1 MARRDR
7 QGRSQCAQ
15 CARRDDPD
23 QYPAAVLAHLA
34 RLDTG
39 LDEATLEEVL
49 RQAAPKPFAVRR
61 LANELEAI
69 PSLLTGDGARGS
81 AHLVTL
87 LELLNKLGARNA
99 VVPPCPWCG
108 RAVRLTTTH
117 GGLRSCSWCPQ
128 RLRVE
133 RCSACGEERRVYGR
147 SHDGQRL
154 CRSCHSR
161 DPSNHAPCSRCG
173 RTGEVRQT
181 GDHAGV
187 CFACERLPVALCS
200 VCGRMTPCYR
210 ADTDAPRCLE
220 CSHRHEECSGC
231 GRRRRVVTRTAEGEP
246 LCGSCHVIIKTCARC
261 GHETRVNTRRTS
273 GDAVCDPCYRND
285 PARRQPCPGCGTIAI
300 PARHGLCETCAAP
313 DRLRELLGDDHGIV
327 APVLEPVFRA
337 LAGGKPSSV
346 LEWLN
351 RPGRAALL
359 SQIRNTGMPVT
370 HGMLDQLTPADR
382 TRQLRMILVATHVLP
397 ERDEQLAAL
406 ERWVSQFLKN
416 TTDPVERR
424 LLHAFVTWHY
434 LRRLRRKH
442 HPGRPLSPHTAAN
455 VRYCLAQ
462 SAQFLQWLR
471 EHGAPLA
478 ACSQHDID
486 TWLAEGTVMR
496 FKARGFVRW
505 AARHNHIRRPVTF
518 PPMPSGRPYRTLP
531 DDADRWRLVHR
542 FLHDDSIAAVDR
554 VAGLLV
560 LLYGQPL
567 TKIAALTTDQVLTTD
582 EGIRLALGP
591 HPVTVP
597 PPLDQLLIHLAED
610 RDGAL
615 ALGRSTDHSWLL
627 PGTHPGRPRSPRQL
641 RTRLASYGLPS
652 RRGRNS
658 ALMDL
663 AAQMPP
669 AVLSE
674 VLGVSIGAATGWAAA
689 AGGPRAQYAAEL
701 SQRSKS

>member
-1 MARRDR
+1 MSTADELSGYAADPDGVILRAVLCAEPALGTDVVARVVAQVAPDRTRRRRLARGLQEDPGLLTSGRPQGPRIVGDLIAALRRAGAVRVVPAGCGSCGRQRPLPYIKGTVRICGTCGHRRFSRREVCSVCGVARSVARRDR

-23 QYPAAVLAHLA
+23 QYPATVLAHLV

-39 LDEATLEEVL
+39 LDEATLKEVL

-61 LANELEAI
+61 LTCELETV

-81 AHLVTL
+81 AHL
-87 LELLNKLGARNA
+87 
-99 VVPPCPWCG
+99 
-108 RAVRLTTTH
+108 LT
-117 GGLRSCSWCPQ
+117 P
-128 RLRVE
+128 
-133 RCSACGEERRVYGR
+133 
-147 SHDGQRL
+147 
-154 CRSCHSR
+154 
-161 DPSNHAPCSRCG
+161 
-173 RTGEVRQT
+173 
-181 GDHAGV
+181 
-187 CFACERLPVALCS
+187 
-200 VCGRMTPCYR
+200 
-210 ADTDAPRCLE
+210 
-220 CSHRHEECSGC
+220 
-231 GRRRRVVTRTAEGEP
+231 
-246 LCGSCHVIIKTCARC
+246 
-261 GHETRVNTRRTS
+261 
-273 GDAVCDPCYRND
+273 
-285 PARRQPCPGCGTIAI
+285 AI

-313 DRLRELLGDDHGIV
+313 DRLRELLGDDRGIV
-327 APVLEPVFRA
+327 APGLEPVFRA

-370 HGMLDQLTPADR
+370 HGMLDQLAPADR
-382 TRQLRMILVATHVLP
+382 TRMLRMILVATHVLP

-462 SAQFLQWLR
+462 SAQFLKWLR

-496 FKARGFVRW
+496 FKACGFVRW
-505 AARHNHIRRPVTF
+505 AACHNHIRRPVAF
-518 PPMPSGRPYRTLP
+518 PPMPSAKPYRTLP

-567 TKIAALTTDQVLTTD
+567 TKIAALTTDQVLITGV
-582 EGIRLALGP
+582 GIRLALGP

-669 AVLSE
+669 RRPQR
-674 VLGVSIGAATGWAAA
+674 
-689 AGGPRAQYAAEL
+689 GPRRLHRSGHWLGRRRGWPPRPVRRRTQPTLQEL
-701 SQRSKS
+701 IPSVAGTECRPP